1 MSFAPRRGDVCRHTG
16 MSKGQAKLANTSFAC
31 PFFEKLLIDKIELM
45 FYI

>member
-1 MSFAPRRGDVCRHTG
+1 MSFAPRRGDACRHTG
-16 MSKGQAKLANTSFAC
+16 LLKGQARLAKTGFAC